1 MSKKISYYELQ
12 NVPMSSL
19 QKQYKMTPT
28 QIEHQVRRQ
37 MDGAKSE
44 ERSKLYESIYSKKE

>member
-1 MSKKISYYELQ
+1 MSKKISYYDLQ
-12 NVPMSSL
+12 NTPISAL

-28 QIEHQVRRQ
+28 QIEHQVRKH

-44 ERSKLYESIYSKKE
+44 ERSKLYNSIYSKKE